1 MSSVGA
7 AGEPRARPARRR
19 RNAFGGARF
28 RRRRGPSQGAENRLY
43 LLVCFAV
50 RVAGTVAAPRPAA
63 RPVGGGQ
70 PPVGTPGAVDFF
82 VACRA
87 CRAGDQRAGRR
98 GFRYHRAVPNLR
110 IRQAA
115 DLLGVSD
122 DTVRRWINQGTLSV
136 SLDTAGRKVI
146 ASEALAEFSRTNAP
160 APPPDP
166 LSIGSSARN
175 RFVGLVTKVISD
187 KVMTQVEMQCGPHTV
202 VSLMSTEAAQE
213 LNLQPGSVAV
223 AVVKATTVIVETAR
237 PDTAISS
244 D

>member
-1 MSSVGA
+1 MGTARGPRGCGETGSFGRGFGGGA
-7 AGEPRARPARRR
+7 GVVAARDSPSTCDFTPFGGGRARRLAPC
-19 RNAFGGARF
+19 GGSRQA
-28 RRRRGPSQGAENRLY
+28 GP
-43 LLVCFAV
+43 
-50 RVAGTVAAPRPAA
+50 
-63 RPVGGGQ
+63 GG
-70 PPVGTPGAVDFF
+70 PGP
-82 VACRA
+82 
-87 CRAGDQRAGRR
+87 GRR
-98 GFRYHRAVPNLR
+98 GARIFSLRVARVAFGDQSPGRRRFRYHRAVPNLR

-115 DLLGVSD
+115 ELLGVSD

-136 SLDTAGRKVI
+136 SNDAAGRKVI
-146 ASEALAEFSRTNAP
+146 ASEDLAEFSRTNAP

-202 VSLMSTEAAQE
+202 VSLMSTEAASE
-213 LNLQPGSVAV
+213 LNLRPGSVAV

-237 PDTAISS
+237 PGTAISS